1 MSHGITYV
9 IGHKNPDTDSICSAI
24 AYAWLKRAMGE
35 ENVVAARAGNINAQT
50 EFVLEYFQQQPPKY
64 LPDIYPRVKDVMTS
78 DVITVNASDT
88 MNKACRLFKSYN
100 LKLLPLVDSEK
111 CLIGTLSLLDISK
124 IQMERLGPMKSH
136 MLFTS
141 VKNIQEV
148 LGARI
153 LNAPMPEKEFSG
165 FVVVGA
171 MTEKSFKKRLQEF
184 VPASTIV
191 VVSDRDE
198 IQKIA
203 IDFKVKC
210 LIVTDGKDLADEFL
224 KIAREKKVNVI
235 VSPHDTAQSS
245 KLIFTSI
252 PVHYA
257 ASKSIE
263 TLSEDELLI
272 EARGKILR
280 SENQGMP
287 VVNHKRRVVG
297 IVTRSDLL
305 KPPGK
310 QLILVDHNEMTQTID
325 GAEEVEIIE
334 IIDHHRLGNSPT
346 MKPIL
351 FINVPLGST
360 STLMAELYQKN
371 NITPEKTIAGLLTA
385 GIISDTILL
394 KSPTSTE
401 KDEQMLKWLSEITG
415 LNYTEL
421 GMEIFNATSSLSG
434 RSIEEIVEGDFKDYQ
449 VGNTKIGIG
458 QVEVVR
464 IEELDS
470 IKYDILE
477 YLKKFVKNRK
487 YSLVALMVTDILTE
501 GSILLFQG
509 DRRITGRI
517 QYPLMEPN
525 IAELKGILS
534 RKKQLLPYILEIAG
548 A

>member
-50 EFVLEYFQQQPPKY
+50 EFVLDYFQQQPPKY

-88 MNKACRLFKSYN
+88 LNKACRLFKSYN

-111 CLIGTLSLLDISK
+111 CLIGTLSLLDLSK

-191 VVSDRDE
+191 VVSDRYE

-210 LIVTDGKDLADEFL
+210 LIVTDGKDLAEEFL
-224 KIAREKKVNVI
+224 KIARENKVNVI
-235 VSPHDTAQSS
+235 ISPHDTAQSS

-272 EARGKILR
+272 EAREKILR
-280 SENQGMP
+280 SESQGMP

-305 KPPGK
+305 KPSGK
-310 QLILVDHNEMTQTID
+310 QLILVDHNEMAQTID

-449 VGNTKIGIG
+449 VGNIKIGIG
-458 QVEVVR
+458 QVEVVGL
-464 IEELDS
+464 EELDS

-525 IAELKGILS
+525 IAELNGILS